1 MLECKTEAGCRWLK
15 ELGRELEE
23 RVAVDRA
30 ENAREPKLLT
40 VHAGNISRSGPLRRP
55 TADCIAEDSLA
66 LVGVPLLPP
75 ASLPTPGSTPAWKQS
90 NTWEQPMLDIRSHKV
105 CPGYDFRDLEPCMI
119 MIAQVPE
126 ACQRIPGPDRASVT
140 AAEEMDEYK
149 PGMVHHWHERRCLQ
163 LHGRTDWQV
172 NPVKVKLF

>member
-1 MLECKTEAGCRWLK
+1 MLLHQEHGRFPLRVAVRVTTEVCSLVLALERTTKLNLNTGACCRWLK

-66 LVGVPLLPP
+66 LVGVPLLHP
-75 ASLPTPGSTPAWKQS
+75 ASLLKPSSQGGEA
-90 NTWEQPMLDIRSHKV
+90 EQHM
-105 CPGYDFRDLEPCMI
+105 
-119 MIAQVPE
+119 
-126 ACQRIPGPDRASVT
+126 RAAYV
-140 AAEEMDEYK
+140 
-149 PGMVHHWHERRCLQ
+149 
-163 LHGRTDWQV
+163 
-172 NPVKVKLF
+172 